1 MQRSWKPT
9 AAGVLA
15 IIAGALN
22 ILVALA
28 ISLLMPVAAP
38 FRYAFFSVGAF
49 ALLWLAPGVVAIV
62 GGVAALQRRHWGL
75 SLAGAICALVPP
87 STLLGIL
94 SIVFTALAREEY
106 GDGRTASGP
115 TGEAGLLSC
124 RTGESSGGECAT
136 CDVRLHEPSEGERN
150 A

>member
-1 MQRSWKPT
+1 MERSWKPT

-22 ILVALA
+22 IIVALA

-38 FRYAFFSVGAF
+38 FQYALFSVGAV
-49 ALLWLAPGVVAIV
+49 ALLWMATGIVAII
-62 GGVAALQRRHWGL
+62 GGVFSLRRRRWGM

-87 STLLGIL
+87 STLLGII
-94 SIVFTALAREEY
+94 STVFVALAREEFTE
-106 GDGRTASGP
+106 GLRAS
-115 TGEAGLLSC
+115 EARQPAPLSPRSLTTPDAEC
-124 RTGESSGGECAT
+124 EVCESS
-136 CDVRLHEPSEGERN
+136 LSEPSEGERN